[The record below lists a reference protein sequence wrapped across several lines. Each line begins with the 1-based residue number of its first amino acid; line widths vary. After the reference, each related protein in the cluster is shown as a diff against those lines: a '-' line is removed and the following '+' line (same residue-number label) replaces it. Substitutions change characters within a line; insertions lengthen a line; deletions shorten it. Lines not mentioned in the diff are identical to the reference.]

1 MQQALRF
8 EASRSFDTNESLID
22 VAWSECNENQFLGG
36 CGDGSVRLWDERSVE
51 PLPIAIYKEHKID
64 VSSFTS
70 HVHQPG
76 RYSCNYTPPS
86 MLDMRIGA
94 YLHLLEYC
102 LLYHGVRSVHI

>member
-8 EASRSFDTNESLID
+8 EVSRSFETNEALID

-64 VSSFTS
+64 VSCYTS
-70 HVHQPG
+70 HLQPPG
-76 RYSCNYTPPS
+76 RVQLYILGRPS
-86 MLDMRIGA
+86 SPSTLDMHISA
-94 YLHLLEYC
+94 WFTLT
-102 LLYHGVRSVHI
+102 GV